1 MPGAP
6 RLPGA
11 PAAPADAPKERRKA
25 MVRSGAPPPSASE
38 AAAEERQRNQKA
50 RMAELTQL
58 IISGRATDADNIELE
73 RLAAAVGAQAG
84 PAVPL
89 STTLSPAQN
98 GTPGA
103 GLDASQ
109 LQLAVAV
116 I

>member
-1 MPGAP
+1 MGTEA
-6 RLPGA
+6 
-11 PAAPADAPKERRKA
+11 KA
-25 MVRSGAPPPSASE
+25 RSRGWMTKGESTALA
-38 AAAEERQRNQKA
+38 KA
-50 RMAELTQL
+50 RMAELTEL

-89 STTLSPAQN
+89 STTLAPTQN